1 MKDPVN
7 DSSMH
12 VAELARFATLHCDS
26 VIQSGA
32 SLDCPYRGRPPQ
44 PWRKKNLESI
54 RCIGQQLDQQ
64 MFSHFTKVPC
74 SSILNV
80 SGFAVRPKYAVHR
93 IAA

>member
-54 RCIGQQLDQQ
+54 RCIGQQLNLQ
-64 MFSHFTKVPC
+64 VLWNALLYY
-74 SSILNV
+74 SSGEASTSKCFPISQRCHV
-80 SGFAVRPKYAVHR
+80 
-93 IAA
+93 AAF